1 MMAAGRWGV
10 CMCCHGVFCSKQK
23 TAYERRISD
32 WSSDVCSSDLRWR
45 HGDAAAGDRA
55 AQRRGLGADIDHM
68 RGAGCV
74 EMSRFEC
81 HARGAKQGGARKA
94 RGDGGERPRRAEP
107 SRWVSRLRSTRTAEE
122 YGRKRP
128 IADIDPPCREARSD
142 EHTSELQT

>member
-55 AQRRGLGADIDHM
+55 ALRRGPGADIDHM

-94 RGDGGERPRRAEP
+94 RGDGGERPEGQSLADGCLYFARHDRQRSMAED
-107 SRWVSRLRSTRTAEE
+107 A
-122 YGRKRP
+122 RKRA
-128 IADIDPPCREARSD
+128 IPP
-142 EHTSELQT
+142 